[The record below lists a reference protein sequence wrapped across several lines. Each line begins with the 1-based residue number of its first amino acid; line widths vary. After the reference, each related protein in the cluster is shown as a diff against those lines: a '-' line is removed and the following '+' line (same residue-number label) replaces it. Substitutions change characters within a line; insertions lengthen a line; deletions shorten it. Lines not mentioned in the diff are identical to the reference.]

1 MITKIN
7 SKLKL
12 NFGSFYTENFTFHI
26 QKKSLDLA
34 ESKRIDYHWHDY
46 FEMELIV
53 SGNGTHYF
61 DGNTFKTGR
70 GSLYI
75 ISPVDFHKLE
85 PNEDETLEIYTIKF
99 DNNTVSSRIFKRI
112 LDVSPPL
119 VGNLSGEQL
128 NDVLSDLKLLE
139 KEFFEKRPDSELLIR
154 AVLEKLLL
162 ISLRNLE
169 KTQKKSEIKPVSYEP
184 SVQKA
189 VSYLNYHFRGDISLR
204 SVAEMLHLTPN
215 YFGEIFKKNIGMS
228 FTEYVKKLRL
238 NYAYN
243 LLINSN
249 LNINQICYESGFNTI
264 SYFIDNFK
272 KEYGETPYKFSKS
285 QKAEKPQNN
294 G

>member
-1 MITKIN
+1 MITKLN

-12 NFGSFYTENFTFHI
+12 NFHSFYTENFTFHI
-26 QKKSLDLA
+26 QKKVLDLA
-34 ESKRIDYHWHDY
+34 EAKRIDYHWHDY
-46 FEMELIV
+46 FEIELIV

-61 DGNTFKTGR
+61 DSKAFKASR
-70 GSLYI
+70 GDLYI

-85 PNEDETLEIYTIKF
+85 PNENETFEVYTIKF
-99 DNNTVSSRIFKRI
+99 DNNTVSSRIFKKV
-112 LDVSPPL
+112 LEVAPPISAKFSQTEFDM
-119 VGNLSGEQL
+119 VL
-128 NDVLSDLKLLE
+128 NDFKLLE
-139 KEFFEKRPDSELLIR
+139 KEFFEKKPDSELLIR
-154 AVLEKLLL
+154 SILEKIL
-162 ISLRNLE
+162 IVSLRNLDNTE
-169 KTQKKSEIKPVSYEP
+169 KNTDIAPLSYEP

-272 KEYGETPYKFSKS
+272 KEYGETPYKLSKM
-285 QKAEKPQNN
+285 KAAEKDKNTK
-294 G
+294 